1 MNRTVSGND
10 SPPGLRPGYSDSE
23 VKKLLKEEASRV
35 EQWLGG
41 ALGTKKIPEGLRG
54 AMEYSLLGGGKRI
67 RPVLCL
73 ICARLFGLDSQ
84 KAMPFAGALECI
96 HTYSLIH
103 DDLPAMDD
111 DDLRRGKPSNHKQ
124 FDEATAIL
132 AGDALLTDAFA
143 FMASVGESGGIP
155 PSRVLKAL
163 LEIASAAGSPGMVGG
178 QFLDMRYTGR
188 GDIGLEQL
196 AAMHAL
202 KTGALLRAACV
213 SGAVLAGASDTD
225 LAAIAKYGEAVGS
238 AFQIADDILD
248 ETGNQEDLGKPVGS
262 DAAQNKVTYPS
273 LLGIEASRSMAGKR
287 AQEAV
292 RALSSFEGDAAT
304 LLRGL
309 AAYIVNRVS

>member
-1 MNRTVSGND
+1 MNYTASSNNCLSQRQ
-10 SPPGLRPGYSDSE
+10 PEYSISE
-23 VKKLLKEEASRV
+23 VKTLLMEDASMV

-41 ALGTKKIPEGLRG
+41 ALRSKNTPEGLRA

-73 ICARLFGLDSQ
+73 VCARLFGLEAR

-103 DDLPAMDD
+103 DDLPAMDN

-132 AGDALLTDAFA
+132 AGDGLLTDAFA
-143 FMASVGESGGIP
+143 FMASVGESGDISP
-155 PSRVLKAL
+155 ALVLRAL
-163 LEIASAAGSPGMVGG
+163 FEIATAAGSPGMVGG
-178 QFLDMRYTGR
+178 QFLDMRYTGQ
-188 GDIGLEQL
+188 GAVGLEQL

-213 SGAVLAGASDTD
+213 SGAILAGASEKDI
-225 LAAIAKYGEAVGS
+225 AAIREYGEAIGS

-248 ETGNQEDLGKPVGS
+248 ETGSQEKLGKPVGS

-273 LLGIEASRSMAGKR
+273 LLGIDASRRMADKR
-287 AQEAV
+287 AQEAIH
-292 RALSSFEGDAAT
+292 ALSAFEGHSAA

-309 AAYIVNRVS
+309 AAYIVNRLS